1 MDIQKEL
8 LRYQRDIA
16 SALKVQANAEQAAAD
31 ANRAYDK
38 ALAEWEAQNPVLAQA
53 KQRGADAKADAKKRL
68 DTLREEARNLLG
80 NVFIE
85 DLPEGFNQKREKVVR
100 YDPQGF
106 LKIARDSFP
115 FLLKLDEVAIDKFF
129 KAMAIEEEDGAL
141 ILPENIRR
149 WADIEVVY
157 KPKPEISDAKLNKL
171 VFEDKSPEETEPL
184 TMIVKVEPQPW
195 KRPSNFEALLTAPEL
210 PKLDNYS
217 PEDES
222 LPMSKVFNDDGTWKN
237 AAMWDAEP
245 DSDEWQDVP
254 EGSALEKQLQGNS
267 FTKFVRKPDGTA
279 GHEIVYRGVP
289 ATEDIDF

>member
-38 ALAEWEAQNPVLAQA
+38 ALAEWEAQNPALAQA
-53 KQRGADAKADAKKRL
+53 KQLGADAKADAKKRL
-68 DTLREEARNLLG
+68 DTLREEAKKLLG
-80 NVFIE
+80 EHFIE
-85 DLPEGFNQKREKVVR
+85 DLPEGFNQERRKVVK
-100 YDPQGF
+100 YDKQGF
-106 LKIARDSFP
+106 FKQAIQYFP
-115 FLLKLDEVAIDKFF
+115 HLLMLDEEAVEEYFTSVAKPQ
-129 KAMAIEEEDGAL
+129 KDGSLA
-141 ILPENIRR
+141 LPERTR
-149 WADIEVVY
+149 VLAAVEVVWM
-157 KPKPEISDAKLNKL
+157 PKVEISNAKLSKL
-171 VFEDKSPEETEPL
+171 VFEDKSPEGTEPL
-184 TMIVKVEPQPW
+184 TMIVKVKPQPW
-195 KRPSNFEALLTAPEL
+195 TRPSNFEALLTAPEL
-210 PKLDNYS
+210 PKLDDYS

-222 LPMSKVFNDDGTWKN
+222 IPVNKVFNDDGTWKN
-237 AAMWDAEP
+237 AAMWDEEP